1 MIVVDLLEK
10 AQFLV
15 DKSGHRKAILLE
27 YNVWE
32 ALLTYLEDLEDA
44 EEIAH
49 LRESGEETISW
60 QQAKAKLRAE
70 DVLERPHPPTPFPGI
85 CLCVSRKYNG
95 LDEREQG
102 APSNY

>member
-1 MIVVDLLEK
+1 MSVVELLEK

-49 LRESGEETISW
+49 LRESGEEILSW
-60 QQAKAKLRAE
+60 KQAKAELR
-70 DVLERPHPPTPFPGI
+70 
-85 CLCVSRKYNG
+85 
-95 LDEREQG
+95 DEG
-102 APSNY
+102 VNV